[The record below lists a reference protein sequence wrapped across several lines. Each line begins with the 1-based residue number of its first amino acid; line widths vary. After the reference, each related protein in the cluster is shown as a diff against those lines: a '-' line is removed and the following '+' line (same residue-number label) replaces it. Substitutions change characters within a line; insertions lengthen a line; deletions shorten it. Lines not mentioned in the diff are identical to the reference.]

1 MTIRTTSRAL
11 GAVLAMAALLTS
23 AGCSRDSNAS
33 TPTPSTPIPTVTAIS
48 TPSAS
53 PSPAPSTISER
64 AAVDG
69 VISFLEVLD
78 RLSADP
84 ESDLDELNTVATG
97 NALAQW
103 QHNIMRYRVDGWRQI
118 GQQVPEFAGSTP
130 GSSASEWFI
139 SMCID
144 VSDVDVLD
152 ASGESVVDPGAPTKI
167 QTDFR
172 VDQQTANNQWYV
184 AEAEA
189 TGTC

>member
-1 MTIRTTSRAL
+1 MAIRKTGGTL
-11 GAVLAMAALLTS
+11 GAVLAMAAVLMS

-33 TPTPSTPIPTVTAIS
+33 SPTPSPPSPTVSATP

-53 PSPAPSTISER
+53 PSPTPSTVSER

-69 VISFLEVLD
+69 VIHFLDVLD
-78 RLSADP
+78 KLSADP

-103 QHNIMRYRVDGWRQI
+103 QRNIMQYRIDGWRQV
-118 GQQVPEFAGSTP
+118 GQQGPEFLGSTP

-152 ASGESVVDPGAPTKI
+152 AAGESVVDAGAPTRI

-172 VDQQTANNQWYV
+172 VDQQTTNNQWYV